1 MQARTFLLFA
11 LGFAAGCGR
20 VVTVDDSND
29 DFDPLS
35 KGDSGGPVAEAG
47 PDTSTIPELDGS
59 SDPGACAAYTP
70 GFDAVPGGGHVGSG
84 GVIGCNVAVAVI
96 DEGGSPRLVFKEGS
110 SATAMRTGDV
120 FSLSC
125 ADGATVLMAATIRC
139 FKGPG
144 SYDVPAGALVLGG
157 RASDRTCRLDADTTE
172 GQLRGFISC
181 DKQPADPTNPFANT
195 APPIGLGTYGLL
207 VK

>member
-1 MQARTFLLFA
+1 M
-11 LGFAAGCGR
+11 
-20 VVTVDDSND
+20 TVDDSEAGA
-29 DFDPLS
+29 DPLS
-35 KGDSGGPVAEAG
+35 TNPDSGRDVVDGG
-47 PDTSTIPELDGS
+47 PDTATIPEPPDGS
-59 SDPGACAAYTP
+59 FPPDPGTCAAYTP
-70 GFDAVPGGGHVGSG
+70 GFDAIPGGGHVGSG

-96 DEGGSPRLVFKEGS
+96 DEAGSPKLVFKEGTS
-110 SATAMRTGDV
+110 GTATRTDDV
-120 FSLSC
+120 FRLSC
-125 ADGATVLMAATIRC
+125 DDGASVLMAATIRC

-157 RASDRTCRLDADTTE
+157 RVSDRRCRLDADTTE

-195 APPIGLGTYGLL
+195 AAPIGLGTYGLL